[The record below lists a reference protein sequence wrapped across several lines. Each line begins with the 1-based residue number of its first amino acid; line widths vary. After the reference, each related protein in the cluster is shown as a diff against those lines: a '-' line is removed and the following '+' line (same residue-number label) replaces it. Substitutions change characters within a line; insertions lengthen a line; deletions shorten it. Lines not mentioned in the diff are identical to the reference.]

1 MCYYLCVI
9 FLHFL
14 MKKQK
19 FANLILGVVF
29 VVVLMMSGV
38 FSSSDSDDV
47 KDEFNAEIVRV
58 ISSTE
63 TNQTLEVKLQEGPM
77 KDQVK
82 VIENDELYTENKRIF
97 KEGDE
102 VVVVHLPEQ
111 EAFYI
116 SEYQRFNQLLYLFI
130 LFIVVSLLITGTQG
144 VGALIGMGLSF
155 LVIFKLVL
163 PLILAGNSPV
173 LVAILGAA
181 LIIPLTFYPSHGI
194 SKKTNIA
201 VVSTL
206 VTLVIAGLLATFFA
220 DYSHLTG
227 LASEEL
233 IYLKIETFKD
243 IDFQGLVL
251 AGILISILGIL
262 DDITISQAS
271 IVQQL
276 KLAKK
281 NIQFPEL
288 FSRAM
293 AVGRDHI
300 ASLVNTLIL
309 VYAGASLPL
318 LLLFMDHENNFKS
331 VMNLEFIAQ
340 DVVSTLIGSIALIL
354 AVPITT
360 LLAAFTSTKGVKV
373 EEHHFH

>member
-1 MCYYLCVI
+1 MAVL
-9 FLHFL
+9 
-14 MKKQK
+14 
-19 FANLILGVVF
+19 VV
-29 VVVLMMSGV
+29 SGV
-38 FSSSDSDDV
+38 FNSSDSDTS
-47 KDEFNAEIVRV
+47 KNEFNAEVVRV
-58 ISSTE
+58 VGATE
-63 TNQTLEVKLQEGPM
+63 TVQTLEVKLQDGSM
-77 KDQVK
+77 KGQVK
-82 VIENDELYTENKRIF
+82 VIENDELYNVNKRIF
-97 KEGDE
+97 KAGDD
-102 VVVVHLPEQ
+102 VVVVYMPDQ
-111 EAFYI
+111 NIFYI
-116 SEYQRFNQLLYLFI
+116 SEYQRFNQILYLFI
-130 LFIVVSLLITGTQG
+130 LFVVVALLITGSQG

-163 PLILAGNSPV
+163 PLILAGNPPI
-173 LVAILGAA
+173 LVAILGAI

-201 VVSTL
+201 VISTL
-206 VTLVIAGLLATFFA
+206 VTLIIAGLLATFFA
-220 DYSHLTG
+220 DYTHLTG
-227 LASEEL
+227 LASEESN
-233 IYLKIETFKD
+233 YLKSETFQN
-243 IDFQGLVL
+243 IDFRGLVL

-281 NIQFPEL
+281 NIQFSEL

-318 LLLFMDHENNFKS
+318 LLLFLDHENNFKS
-331 VMNLEFIAQ
+331 VLNLEFIAQ
-340 DVVSTLIGSIALIL
+340 DAVSTLIGSISLIL

-373 EEHHFH
+373 EDQHYH

>member
-1 MCYYLCVI
+1 M
-9 FLHFL
+9 
-14 MKKQK
+14 
-19 FANLILGVVF
+19 F
-29 VVVLMMSGV
+29 VGVLMIGGV
-38 FSSSDSDDV
+38 FSSSDSDTS
-47 KDEFNAEIVRV
+47 KNEFKAEIVRV
-58 ISSTE
+58 VAATD
-63 TNQTLEVKLQEGPM
+63 TVQTLEVKIQNGLM
-77 KDQVK
+77 KDQIK
-82 VIENDELYTENKRIF
+82 VIENDELYSANKRIF
-97 KEGDE
+97 QAGDD
-102 VVVVHLPEQ
+102 VVVVYMPDQ
-111 EAFYI
+111 NTFYI

-130 LFIVVSLLITGTQG
+130 LFVVVSLLITGTQG
-144 VGALIGMGLSF
+144 IGALIGMGLSF

-163 PLILAGNSPV
+163 PLILAGNPP
-173 LVAILGAA
+173 LPVAILGAA

-201 VVSTL
+201 VISTL
-206 VTLVIAGLLATFFA
+206 VTLIIAGLLATFFA
-220 DYSHLTG
+220 DYTHLTG
-227 LASEEL
+227 LASEES
-233 IYLKIETFKD
+233 IYLKSETFQN
-243 IDFQGLVL
+243 IDFRGLVL

-281 NIQFPEL
+281 NIQFSEL

-331 VMNLEFIAQ
+331 VLNLEFIAQ

-360 LLAAFTSTKGVKV
+360 LLASFISTKGVKV
-373 EEHHFH
+373 EEQHFH

>member
-1 MCYYLCVI
+1 
-9 FLHFL
+9 

-19 FANLILGVVF
+19 LTNLILGVLL
-29 VVVLMMSGV
+29 VVVLFGGGI
-38 FSSSDSDDV
+38 FSSSDSNTS
-47 KDEFNAEIVRV
+47 KNEFGAEIVRV
-58 ISSTE
+58 IGSTE
-63 TNQTLEVKLQEGPM
+63 TNQTLEVKLQDGPM

-82 VIENDELYTENKRIF
+82 VIENDELYNANRRVFES
-97 KEGDE
+97 GDK
-102 VVVVHLPEQ
+102 VVVVYMPDQ
-111 EAFYI
+111 NTFYI

-144 VGALIGMGLSF
+144 IGALIGMGLSF
-155 LVIFKLVL
+155 LVIFKVVL
-163 PLILAGNSPV
+163 PLILAGNPPL
-173 LVAILGAA
+173 LVAIFGAA

-206 VTLVIAGLLATFFA
+206 VTLVIAGLLATVFA
-220 DYSHLTG
+220 DYAHLTG
-227 LASEEL
+227 LASEES
-233 IYLKIETFKD
+233 IYLKSETFQN
-243 IDFQGLVL
+243 IDFRGLVL

-281 NIQFPEL
+281 NIQFSEL

-331 VMNLEFIAQ
+331 IINLEFIAQ
-340 DVVSTLIGSIALIL
+340 DVLSTLVGSIALIL

-360 LLAAFTSTKGVKV
+360 LLAAFVSTKGVKI
-373 EEHHFH
+373 EEQHCH

>member
-1 MCYYLCVI
+1 
-9 FLHFL
+9 

-19 FANLILGVVF
+19 FSNLILGVLF
-29 VVVLMMSGV
+29 IAILMISGV
-38 FSSSDSDDV
+38 FNTSDSNAD
-47 KDEFNAEIVRV
+47 KDQFNAEIVRV

-63 TNQTLEVKLQEGPM
+63 TNQTLEVKLQNGPM
-77 KDQVK
+77 KGQVK
-82 VIENDELYTENKRIF
+82 VIENDELYSENRRIF
-97 KEGDE
+97 KDGDE

-144 VGALIGMGLSF
+144 IGALIGMGLSF

-360 LLAAFTSTKGVKV
+360 LLAAFISTKGVKV